1 MALANMNSNLT
12 SKAMTLT
19 NMNTNLNTRV
29 GAKEVKE
36 GGI

>member
-12 SKAMTLT
+12 SKAMALT

>member
-12 SKAMTLT
+12 SKAMALT
-19 NMNTNLNTRV
+19 NMNANLNTRV